1 MELSDAEG
9 ASRAA
14 RAFHLPGPPHLFG
27 PLAGGLIHRSWVIE
41 AGGERFVLQ
50 RLNRAVFRDLNAV
63 MSNIRIVTRH
73 LARRFTESH
82 GDEAIRRTLTL
93 VAARDGRDWTED
105 QDGHAW
111 RCTLYVEGSEARPE
125 ARSAVDAFE
134 AGTAFGTFSRL
145 VADLREPLA
154 VTIPGFHD
162 TAGRL
167 RALRSAVVQDPL
179 GRVARVQ
186 GELEA
191 IREHEM
197 LAHVL
202 PPLLAAGTIPERPA
216 HNDAKIANVLFDA
229 GSGHALGVL
238 DLDTVMPG
246 TALHDVG
253 DLIRSTVGSVPE
265 DAAAG
270 APMRVRPELF
280 AALTQ
285 GWSAGAER
293 TFTDPERDLF
303 VTAGRIMT
311 YEQAVRFLTDHIAG
325 DVYYPVDRP
334 DHNLDRARAQLSL
347 FLDLTQ
353 RADELEEVVASVR
366 P

>member
-1 MELSDAEG
+1 MSDAEG
-9 ASRAA
+9 AIRAA
-14 RAFHLPGPPHLFG
+14 RDFHLPGPPHLFG

-50 RLNRAVFRDLNAV
+50 RLNRSVFRDLNAV
-63 MSNIRIVTRH
+63 MANIRIVTSH
-73 LARRFTESH
+73 LAHRFTESH

-93 VAARDGRDWTED
+93 VAARDGRDWIED
-105 QDGHAW
+105 DEGHAW
-111 RCTLYVEGSEARPE
+111 RCTLYVEGSESRLE
-125 ARSAVDAFE
+125 ARTPDDAYE
-134 AGTAFGTFSRL
+134 AGAAFGTFSRHL
-145 VADLREPLA
+145 ADLAAPLA

-167 RALRSAVVQDPL
+167 RALREAVAADPL

-197 LAHVL
+197 LAHIL
-202 PPLLAAGTIPERPA
+202 PPLLASGTIPERPA
-216 HNDAKIANVLFDA
+216 HNDAKIANVLFDTA
-229 GSGHALGVL
+229 TGHALGVL

-280 AALTQ
+280 AALTK
-285 GWSAGAER
+285 GWFAGVGA
-293 TFTDPERDLF
+293 TFTRAERDLF
-303 VTAGRIMT
+303 VTAGRIIT
-311 YEQAVRFLTDHIAG
+311 YEQAIRFLADHVAG
-325 DVYYPVDRP
+325 DVYYPVERP

-353 RADELEEVVASVR
+353 RAEELEEIVASA
-366 P
+366 

>member
-1 MELSDAEG
+1 VELSDAEG
-9 ASRAA
+9 AIRAA

-50 RLNRAVFRDLNAV
+50 RLNRSVFRDLDAV
-63 MSNIRIVTRH
+63 MSNIGIVTRH
-73 LARRFTESH
+73 LALRFTESH
-82 GDEAIRRTLTL
+82 GDDAIRRTLTL

-105 QDGHAW
+105 DDGHAW
-111 RCTLYVEGSEARPE
+111 RCTLYVEGSEARSE
-125 ARSAVDAFE
+125 ARTAEDAFQ
-134 AGTAFGTFSRL
+134 AGAAFGTFSRHL
-145 VADLREPLA
+145 ADLPTPLA

-162 TAGRL
+162 TTSRL
-167 RALRSAVVQDPL
+167 RALRSAVAADPV

-197 LAHVL
+197 LAHIL
-202 PPLLAAGTIPERPA
+202 PPLLASGVIPERTA
-216 HNDAKIANVLFDA
+216 HNDAKIANVLFDS
-229 GSGHALGVL
+229 GTGHALGVL

-253 DLIRSTVGSVPE
+253 DLIRSTVGSGAE
-265 DAAAG
+265 DGGAG

-280 AALTQ
+280 AALAK
-285 GWSAGAER
+285 GWLAGTEGA
-293 TFTDPERDLF
+293 FTRAERDLF
-303 VTAGRIMT
+303 VTAGRIIT
-311 YEQAVRFLTDHIAG
+311 YEQAVRFLADHIAG
-325 DVYYPVDRP
+325 DVYYPTERP
-334 DHNLDRARAQLSL
+334 EHNLDRAQAQLSL

-353 RADELEEVVASVR
+353 RADELEEIVASN
-366 P
+366 

>member
-1 MELSDAEG
+1 VGLNDAEG

-50 RLNRAVFRDLNAV
+50 RLNRAVFRDLDAV
-63 MSNIRIVTRH
+63 MANIRLVTRH
-73 LARRFTESH
+73 LARRFTEAH
-82 GDEAIRRTLTL
+82 GDDALRRTLTL
-93 VAARDGRDWTED
+93 VAARDGRDWIED
-105 QDGHAW
+105 DDGHAW
-111 RCTLYVEGSEARPE
+111 RCTLYVEGSESRPE
-125 ARSAVDAFE
+125 ARTADDAFE
-134 AGTAFGTFSRL
+134 AGMAFGTFSRL
-145 VADLREPLA
+145 LTDLDTPLA

-167 RALRSAVVQDPL
+167 RALRAAVAADPV
-179 GRVARVQ
+179 GRAARVQ

-197 LAHVL
+197 LAHII
-202 PPLLAAGTIPERPA
+202 PPLLAAGTIPERVA

-229 GSGHALGVL
+229 GTGHALGVL

-253 DLIRSTVGSVPE
+253 DLIRSTVGSLPE

-280 AALTQ
+280 AALTT
-285 GWSAGAER
+285 GWFAGTDGA
-293 TFTDPERDLF
+293 FTRPERDLF
-303 VTAGRIMT
+303 VTAGRIIT
-311 YEQAVRFLTDHIAG
+311 YEQAVRFLADHVAG

-334 DHNLDRARAQLSL
+334 GHNLDRARAQLSL

-353 RADELEEVVASVR
+353 RADELEEVVASI
-366 P
+366 